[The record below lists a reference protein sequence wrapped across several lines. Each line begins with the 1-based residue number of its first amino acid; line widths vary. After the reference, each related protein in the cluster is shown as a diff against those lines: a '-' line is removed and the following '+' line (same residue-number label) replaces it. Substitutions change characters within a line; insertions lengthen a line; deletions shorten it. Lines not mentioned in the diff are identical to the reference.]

1 MSTRQPLSERSANT
15 TSFLKAKTLTKRGPK
30 PKPIAQRHYTPK
42 SAITRTTILYSTRK
56 KIDCL
61 MMKRHHKIPI
71 RHGYSGAIT
80 GYRAPTNKEV
90 GIHFGG
96 LGRPI
101 PPSTIQGWS
110 DKEAIILRTGHTQ
123 RRYTSVYSCQFP
135 ALELALF
142 ESFKAE
148 RATGKAIRR
157 SWFLR
162 KAREI
167 WIAQNPTN
175 PDLFCPSITWFRR
188 FCHRAGIGLR
198 VATHE
203 VITSNSYI

>member
-1 MSTRQPLSERSANT
+1 MPVRQPLVERTTNT

-42 SAITRTTILYSTRK
+42 AAVTRTTILYSTRK

-61 MMKRHHKIPI
+61 MMKKHHKIPI
-71 RHGYSGAIT
+71 RHAYSGAIT
-80 GYRAPTNKEV
+80 GYCAPTNKEV

-101 PPSTIQGWS
+101 PPSTVQGWS
-110 DKEAIILRTGHTQ
+110 DKEAIILGTGHTQ

-135 ALELALF
+135 AVELALF
-142 ESFKAE
+142 ESFKAK
-148 RATGKAIRR
+148 RAKGKAIRH

-162 KAREI
+162 K
-167 WIAQNPTN
+167 TN
-175 PDLFCPSITWFRR
+175 KI
-188 FCHRAGIGLR
+188 
-198 VATHE
+198 
-203 VITSNSYI
+203 